1 MNYDERTTAEAI
13 IEIYFNLY
21 AFRESISNYQITY
34 ENEWSVLK
42 GKEGSY
48 ISKEFD
54 TYAILIYPTN
64 APPDLLEA
72 FSKKIDKIDKFR
84 EILYKPK
91 YWREYITLHFNGN
104 KIFTGNDLNL
114 SPFNGED
121 IVNDL
126 LNSEGIE
133 FITTDDEMRIST
145 QIERPIN
152 PYILSKAL
160 NRLLVSLSLYYRI
173 KEAQE
178 DIALKLTKEILEIIR
193 NS

>member
-34 ENEWSVLK
+34 ENDWSILK

-64 APPDLLEA
+64 APDDLLNA
-72 FSKKIDKIDKFR
+72 FSNKISKIDKFR

-91 YWREYITLHFNGN
+91 YWREYITLHLNGN

-114 SPFNGED
+114 FPFNGED

-133 FITTDDEMRIST
+133 FITLDDELRIAT
-145 QIERPIN
+145 HLERPIN
-152 PYILSKAL
+152 SDTLSRAL
-160 NRLLVSLSLYYRI
+160 NKLLVSLSLYYRI

-178 DIALKLTKEILEIIR
+178 DIALKLTKEILDSIR

>member
-1 MNYDERTTAEAI
+1 MSYDERTTTEAI

-34 ENEWSVLK
+34 ENDWSILK

-54 TYAILIYPTN
+54 TYAVLIYPTN
-64 APPDLLEA
+64 APNDLLEA

-84 EILYKPK
+84 EILYKPR
-91 YWREYITLHFNGN
+91 YWREYITLHLNGD
-104 KIFTGNDLNL
+104 KVFTGNDLNL
-114 SPFNGED
+114 FPFNGED
-121 IVNDL
+121 IVNNL

-133 FITTDDEMRIST
+133 FITIDDEMRIST
-145 QIERPIN
+145 YIKRPISSDT
-152 PYILSKAL
+152 LSKAL
-160 NRLLVSLSLYYRI
+160 NKLLVSLSLYYRI

-178 DIALKLTKEILEIIR
+178 DIALRLTKEILDLIK